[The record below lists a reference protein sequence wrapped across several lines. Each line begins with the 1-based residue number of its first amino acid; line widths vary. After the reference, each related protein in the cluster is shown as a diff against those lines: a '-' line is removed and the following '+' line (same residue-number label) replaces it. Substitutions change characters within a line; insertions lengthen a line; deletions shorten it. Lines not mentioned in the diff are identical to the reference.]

1 MEREKGFYLGDGCY
15 TALTNMILTKD
26 DSMVR
31 KLIDDAFS
39 TTFITPGLVT
49 CMDCSFMQEIAE
61 YPLILVYLCL
71 WHYRLI
77 GDLGYLQTNYPK
89 IIALL
94 DTYRNSYENQGLL
107 QDLDKWCVVEW
118 PENYQDGY
126 DVDIREGK
134 ICEQPHVSL
143 NAYYIEAVGTANKIA
158 QILGL
163 PDYRD
168 LQFLKDA
175 FLKAFYCPDLHLF
188 KDGRDTDHISIVG
201 NVFPY
206 AFGLCPDDACEKAI
220 FDMLRSRGISALS
233 MFCSFPAM
241 MGLVRMGRSAQ
252 LPQFMTDA
260 GAWLRILREDGKTT
274 FEGWGK
280 DTKWNTSLFHMTL
293 SYAAV
298 FLADI
303 DLEAL
308 FE

>member
-1 MEREKGFYLGDGCY
+1 
-15 TALTNMILTKD
+15 
-26 DSMVR
+26 
-31 KLIDDAFS
+31 
-39 TTFITPGLVT
+39 
-49 CMDCSFMQEIAE
+49 MQEIAE

-71 WHYRLI
+71 WHYRLT

-94 DTYRNSYENQGLL
+94 DTYRNSYEHDGLL
-107 QDLDKWCVVEW
+107 QNLDKWCVVEW

-143 NAYYIEAVGTANKIA
+143 NAYYIEAVSTANKIA
-158 QILGL
+158 QILDL
-163 PDYRD
+163 PAYRD
-168 LQFLKDA
+168 LQPLKDA
-175 FLKAFYCPDLHLF
+175 FLRAFYRPQLHLF
-188 KDGRDTDHISIVG
+188 QDGRDTDHISIVG

-206 AFGLCPDDACEKAI
+206 AFGLCPDEACERAI
-220 FDMLRSRGISALS
+220 YDMLRSRGISALS

-241 MGLVRMGRSAQ
+241 MGLVRWGRSSQ
-252 LPQFMTDA
+252 LPEFMTDP

-303 DLEAL
+303 DAEAL